1 MIKISSNIYQKQF
14 SKPREKFRFNSTRTF
29 NGSDTL
35 NWRSPKNYLEAS
47 TSFFPN
53 INFFRSTPSPTL
65 RPSVS
70 TPPTVSSSLSNIQ
83 YSAPPPSTRSSA
95 PHPPSPTLAT
105 LPPAR
110 SSTTPPP
117 SETSTRLPTTPS
129 YFPSEFSTSLE
140 SPDLVRRLPVNQ
152 MLATSTPIN
161 PFRCSRRSIIYPNT
175 PNLLNPTV
183 ILPASPSLVPNPS
196 LPTSVALDLSSETSE
211 YIDEAGIEAFMKVMK
226 ALYEQNHF

>member
-1 MIKISSNIYQKQF
+1 MPVSFPFDQLYKQVREIGLPYQINEAGGSVVIKISSNIYQKQF

-35 NWRSPKNYLEAS
+35 NWRSPENYQEAS
-47 TSFFPN
+47 TLFFPN
-53 INFFRSTPSPTL
+53 INFFRSTPPPTM

-70 TPPTVSSSLSNIQ
+70 TPPAVSSSLSNIK
-83 YSAPPPSTRSSA
+83 YSAPPPPTRSSA

-129 YFPSEFSTSLE
+129 YFPAEFSTQ
-140 SPDLVRRLPVNQ
+140 NII
-152 MLATSTPIN
+152 AFF
-161 PFRCSRRSIIYPNT
+161 FRQYSIP
-175 PNLLNPTV
+175 
-183 ILPASPSLVPNPS
+183 
-196 LPTSVALDLSSETSE
+196 
-211 YIDEAGIEAFMKVMK
+211 
-226 ALYEQNHF
+226 